1 LKNEVS
7 ADNEQKIEES
17 EEKGQIGRKIDRL
30 RERRKVKNNLRY
42 PPEKTG
48 QEQKTSEQE
57 TDKQEQTSEQET
69 DKQETDKQETDKQEQ
84 EQKTE
89 QEQEQTTEQEQ
100 KTEFA
105 SRTEGRVS
113 GEPRASLRPEQE
125 QTTEQNQRK
134 ELDEKL
140 RKCER
145 NPQDFR
151 NLTPKALRRKVI
163 KWEAKKKKKKERV
176 KLDEQRVNQGF
187 YTFSIRDDRDYKTID
202 NRKVIIS
209 PCLF

>member
-1 LKNEVS
+1 METPEERKKRLRKEKNRRYYLKRLLKNEVS

-48 QEQKTSEQE
+48 QEQ
-57 TDKQEQTSEQET
+57 
-69 DKQETDKQETDKQEQ
+69 ETDKQETDKQEQ

-89 QEQEQTTEQEQ
+89 QEQEQ